1 MLLKNKVAIITGCN
15 RGIGKSILE
24 AFYNHG
30 ATIIA
35 CIRKN
40 DDKFDNFFND
50 LKSKNNNKSALHK
63 VILDLSDKSNILEAV
78 KKIKSFELQI
88 DILVNNAGILRHSP
102 YLMTREEDLE
112 EIFKINYFNTSFFT
126 KKIIGTMIKNKNGS
140 IINISSIS
148 GVTGNAGRSAYS
160 ASKAAIIS
168 ETKVLSKELGF
179 YNIKVNAIAPG
190 LIDTEMLKH
199 NLTEEEIQKI
209 KDNISL
215 RRIGKTQDVA
225 NTALFLGSDLSNY
238 MTGQTLII
246 DGGM

>member
-112 EIFKINYFNTSFFT
+112 
-126 KKIIGTMIKNKNGS
+126 
-140 IINISSIS
+140 
-148 GVTGNAGRSAYS
+148 
-160 ASKAAIIS
+160 
-168 ETKVLSKELGF
+168 
-179 YNIKVNAIAPG
+179 
-190 LIDTEMLKH
+190 
-199 NLTEEEIQKI
+199 
-209 KDNISL
+209 
-215 RRIGKTQDVA
+215 
-225 NTALFLGSDLSNY
+225 
-238 MTGQTLII
+238 
-246 DGGM
+246 